1 MSSGQQNNNNK
12 PFRITQDETIAEGV
26 ARVIHELLACMIG
39 YLDNYQA
46 DPDSIHQTRV
56 ACKRLRAIAKLLRK
70 SLPKPAKQLN
80 AEIRDISRLLS
91 LQRDA
96 EVKLELIGQLIN
108 DADEDQQ
115 HLLQLLA
122 EHYQE
127 GAIDQQIIEKNVQ
140 LAKEKAIALG
150 ELVKSWKFKKMDQAK
165 VFKALG
171 NEWGLAKIS
180 YLQNQKDP
188 DPVDMHTWRKH
199 AKTCLYQ
206 SQLLETHLKAKYPQR
221 IEKLKKLGTLLGQYH
236 DLVLIL
242 EDIEEPIIA
251 DWNEAEQASLQGYIK
266 NKQGKLLKKTL
277 KIAKAVFE
285 K

>member
-1 MSSGQQNNNNK
+1 MSSGQQKNNK
-12 PFRITQDETIAEGV
+12 SPFRITQDETIPDGM
-26 ARVIHELLACMIG
+26 ARVLQQLLACMIE
-39 YLDNYQA
+39 YLDSYQ
-46 DPDSIHQTRV
+46 DNPESIHQTRV

-70 SLPKPAKQLN
+70 NLPKPAKQLN
-80 AEIRDISRLLS
+80 AEVRDVSRLLS

-96 EVKLELIGQLIN
+96 EVKLEVIGQLIRG
-108 DADEDQQ
+108 ADENQQ
-115 HLLQLLA
+115 HLLQQMA

-150 ELVKSWKFKKMDQAK
+150 ELIKSWKFKKMDQAK
-165 VFKALG
+165 VIKALA
-171 NEWGLAKIS
+171 NEWDLAKED
-180 YLQNQKDP
+180 YTQNKKDP
-188 DPVDMHTWRKH
+188 DPVDMHSWRKH
-199 AKTCLYQ
+199 TKTCLYQ
-206 SQLLETHLKAKYPQR
+206 SQLLESHIKVRYSQR

-251 DWNEAEQASLQGYIK
+251 DWGEDEQAALESYIK
-266 NKQGKLLKKTL
+266 NIQEKLLKKTL
-277 KIAKAVFE
+277 KIAKTVFE